1 MTRRGPAD
9 LPSGPGKPD
18 MKPAGRLPGAA
29 ACRSP
34 AGPGL
39 IASAAAGEVR
49 AVACLPAA
57 IADPPDCSATGI
69 PQDRLPVRSGMD
81 RLINSKI
88 SLVQIPPP
96 SSARSAHTPVDRR
109 LVQPPVR
116 LVQTRCQQIRQQDQ
130 ASRGVPGEVTSP
142 LCCPHCPVT
151 TPAATGLLPRAFA
164 RKMRAGRARGPARRP
179 RCGDARRAS
188 GTGDACASESPKH
201 VTSAHQAGCE
211 AAQV

>member
-1 MTRRGPAD
+1 
-9 LPSGPGKPD
+9 
-18 MKPAGRLPGAA
+18 MKPARRLPRAA

-34 AGPGL
+34 AGSPDRLRGGERGSGL
-39 IASAAAGEVR
+39 WRACLLPLRIRPEGSAA
-49 AVACLPAA
+49 
-57 IADPPDCSATGI
+57 GI
-69 PQDRLPVRSGMD
+69 PHDRLHVRSGMD
-81 RLINSKI
+81 RLIHSKI
-88 SLVQIPPP
+88 RLVQIPPP

-109 LVQPPVR
+109 LVQLPVR
-116 LVQTRCQQIRQQDQ
+116 
-130 ASRGVPGEVTSP
+130 ASPDPLSANPLARSGVAGVPGEVTSP
-142 LCCPHCPVT
+142 MCCPHCPVT

-201 VTSAHQAGCE
+201 VTLAHQAGRE